1 MMEIHGK
8 IYVVVLVLTII
19 FTGLG
24 LFLFY
29 LDRKLARMEKKID
42 HLEKKSGSESIAG
55 SYQKF
60 SA

>member
-8 IYVVVLVLTII
+8 IYVVVMVVAII
-19 FTGLG
+19 FTGIAM
-24 LFLFY
+24 FLFY

-42 HLEKKSGSESIAG
+42 SLENKNETITSDYKK
-55 SYQKF
+55 Y